1 MRAQLVVTLLFVR
14 EMHRY
19 RSIRKKSRN
28 QIWECWADKRGTSL
42 MIRTHKKRDGSIK
55 FADPDLGGSGVKIE
69 STFFVYL
76 GCGIRGRKN
85 LDANVRCALKKGQ
98 PSDVLSAPG
107 SEPGDIQSFDAV
119 GSGERAFGQALT
131 IGKELVQ

>member
-1 MRAQLVVTLLFVR
+1 
-14 EMHRY
+14 
-19 RSIRKKSRN
+19 
-28 QIWECWADKRGTSL
+28 
-42 MIRTHKKRDGSIK
+42 MIRTDKKRDGAIE

-85 LDANVRCALKKGQ
+85 LDANVRCALKKDQ
-98 PSDVLSAPG
+98 PLDVLDAFRG
-107 SEPGDIQSFDAV
+107 EPGDIQSFHTV

-131 IGKELVQ
+131 AGKELVQQGGEMSLAPAVKRSRRRTHEDVAVPIGLDAAWKLGEKWVG